1 VSSLYLLP
9 IETNQHDRWH
19 YGNSIKQI
27 GEVLLH
33 WLFVHDFVVLV
44 VVVMVV
50 MVVVIWVF
58 GKSHSYFKVVRP
70 CFRVVPRSSWVQNDD
85 DDDPSSYVCGCTGM
99 CL

>member
-27 GEVLLH
+27 GEVLLC
-33 WLFVHDFVVLV
+33 WLFVHDFVVVV

-50 MVVVIWVF
+50 MVVVVIRVF

-70 CFRVVPRSSWVQNDD
+70 CFRVVQEVIM
-85 DDDPSSYVCGCTGM
+85 GAK
-99 CL
+99 